1 MRKIKGS
8 PQPFGVDIKGKNIN
22 FAVQVAKG
30 KTCELLLYKRGKEVP
45 EYQFD
50 MPEEEGV
57 GEVRFLSVEG
67 LKADRYEYNF
77 LIDGKVCV
85 DPYVKEL
92 AGKEKFGVE
101 RKLQEHQIRGKIVSM
116 EDYDWQEDQRLH
128 LPWEDVVAYGLHVRG
143 FTKHSS
149 SKVVHKGTFQ
159 GVVEKLDYLKELGVN
174 QIQCMPVYEFD
185 EIIPNPAYQESL
197 KLRDNGQAAYLEE
210 PAWKQRIN
218 YWGFGD
224 GETYYMAPKAAYA
237 KDPQHADRELK
248 LLIRQL
254 HKNGIEIILQMYFSP
269 RYTQGYIREVLRYWV
284 SCYHVDG
291 FHLMGEGVPAQMLA
305 GDPALSG
312 TKLWHYSFDT
322 EQLYDPAVKPEYRN
336 LAEYR
341 DDYLYTMRRFLKG
354 DDNMLSGVLYE
365 MRHIPANMG
374 RIHYLSNYYGFTL
387 MDMVSYD
394 HKHNEANGEGNR
406 DGNDYNC
413 SWNCGEEGTS
423 RRKKV
428 LALRQKQLQN
438 AFCML
443 LLTQS
448 TPLIFM
454 GDEFGNSQQGN
465 NNPYCQDNKIT
476 WLNWQDKEKNAELLN
491 FWKQMI
497 AFRKAHP
504 ILHPVEEL
512 RILDSLSC
520 GYPDLSYHGQNAWRP
535 QTESYNRHVGIMYC
549 GKYAKTPQGGEDS
562 FLYVAMNMHWEPQKL
577 AFPKLPKGMEWNLV
591 LATEKA
597 EDTLTVQEKEEQSRE
612 QTGIIAP
619 RSIAVYEGVV
629 MAASQDKEKKVS
641 ARSLKKKTDA
651 AGER

>member
-1 MRKIKGS
+1 MTMTEKKHAIKPYPLGAHVEDGAIRFAYASGKKDCGILIYDRKSGKKTHRV
-8 PQPFGVDIKGKNIN
+8 PFRQEERMGNVYCKYL
-22 FAVQVAKG
+22 
-30 KTCELLLYKRGKEVP
+30 ELEP
-45 EYQFD
+45 ENVGYQFY
-50 MPEEEGV
+50 EGERTV
-57 GEVRFLSVEG
+57 PDLHAQGFLRKPAYG
-67 LKADRYEYNF
+67 KIRKPADRIAVFPNEDFDWEQDMHPMLPYEDSTCY
-77 LIDGKVCV
+77 C
-85 DPYVKEL
+85 
-92 AGKEKFGVE
+92 
-101 RKLQEHQIRGKIVSM
+101 
-116 EDYDWQEDQRLH
+116 
-128 LPWEDVVAYGLHVRG
+128 LHVRG
-143 FTKHSS
+143 FTMHASS
-149 SKVVHKGTFQ
+149 QVTHRGTFA
-159 GVVEKLDYLKELGVN
+159 GVVEKLDYLQEIGVTTVEF
-174 QIQCMPVYEFD
+174 QPVYEFD
-185 EIIPNPAYQESL
+185 ETPEKTVPKTSGELAAVAGEKNGEG
-197 KLRDNGQAAYLEE
+197 KLPGYRVL
-210 PAWKQRIN
+210 N
-218 YWGFGD
+218 YWGYREGF
-224 GETYYMAPKAAYA
+224 YYAPKAAYA
-237 KDPQHADRELK
+237 AGEDPAEEFRLMVKEF
-248 LLIRQL
+248 
-254 HKNGIEIILQMYFSP
+254 HKRKMEVILQFYFP
-269 RYTQGYIREVLRYWV
+269 RGMDAAEIGNILRFWVL
-284 SCYHVDG
+284 SYHVDG

-374 RIHYLSNYYGFTL
+374 RIHYLSNYYGLTL

-413 SWNCGEEGTS
+413 SWNCGEEGPS

-428 LALRQKQLQN
+428 QALRKKQLQN

-476 WLNWQDKEKNAELLN
+476 WLNWQDREKNAELLN

-504 ILHPVEEL
+504 ILHPEEEL
-512 RILDSLSC
+512 RILDTLSC

-577 AFPKLPKGMEWNLV
+577 AFPKLPKGMEWNPV

>member
-1 MRKIKGS
+1 MDVTEIG
-8 PQPFGVDIKGKNIN
+8 NI
-22 FAVQVAKG
+22 
-30 KTCELLLYKRGKEVP
+30 L
-45 EYQFD
+45 
-50 MPEEEGV
+50 
-57 GEVRFLSVEG
+57 RF
-67 LKADRYEYNF
+67 
-77 LIDGKVCV
+77 
-85 DPYVKEL
+85 
-92 AGKEKFGVE
+92 
-101 RKLQEHQIRGKIVSM
+101 
-116 EDYDWQEDQRLH
+116 W
-128 LPWEDVVAYGLHVRG
+128 
-143 FTKHSS
+143 
-149 SKVVHKGTFQ
+149 
-159 GVVEKLDYLKELGVN
+159 
-174 QIQCMPVYEFD
+174 
-185 EIIPNPAYQESL
+185 
-197 KLRDNGQAAYLEE
+197 
-210 PAWKQRIN
+210 
-218 YWGFGD
+218 
-224 GETYYMAPKAAYA
+224 
-237 KDPQHADRELK
+237 
-248 LLIRQL
+248 
-254 HKNGIEIILQMYFSP
+254 
-269 RYTQGYIREVLRYWV
+269 VLT
-284 SCYHVDG
+284 YHVDG
-291 FHLMGEGVPAQMLA
+291 FHLMGEVPAQALA
-305 GDPALSG
+305 GDPALTD
-312 TKLWHYSFDT
+312 TKLWYYDFDAAK
-322 EQLYDPAVKPEYRN
+322 LYDPAQKPEYRN

-476 WLNWQDKEKNAELLN
+476 WLNWQDKEKNAGLLA

-504 ILHPVEEL
+504 ILHPEEEL
-512 RILDSLSC
+512 RILDTLSC

-535 QTESYNRHVGIMYC
+535 QTESYNRHVGMMYC
-549 GKYAKTPQGGEDS
+549 GKYAKTKAGADDS

-577 AFPKLPKGMEWNLV
+577 AFPKLPKGMEWKLV
-591 LATEKA
+591 LATEEA
-597 EDTLTVQEKEEQSRE
+597 GNILTVQEREEQMAD
-612 QTGIIAP
+612 QTRTVAP
-619 RSIAVYEGVV
+619 RSIAVYEGV
-629 MAASQDKEKKVS
+629 MGISQDKGKSTGKS
-641 ARSLKKKTDA
+641 RKKKSEA
-651 AGER
+651 SEER